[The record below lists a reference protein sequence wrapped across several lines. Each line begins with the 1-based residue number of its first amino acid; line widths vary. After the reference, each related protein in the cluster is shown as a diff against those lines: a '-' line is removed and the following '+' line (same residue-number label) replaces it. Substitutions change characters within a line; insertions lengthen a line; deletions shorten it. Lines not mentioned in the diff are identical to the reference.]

1 MDKCISRKDFL
12 VQATGVLATAGSI
25 SSLTGCSPRKYSKDK
40 NKPNII
46 LITADDLGWKDISCY
61 GNLDVKTPHIDRL
74 AREGV
79 KFQNAFV
86 VTSSCAPSR
95 ASLITGQ
102 YPHTNGVTALAHIHK
117 TKSLSPFHLTL
128 ADLLSEA
135 GYNTALMGKW
145 HVSPYLPTSWYGYQ
159 ERLSGIFGE
168 DFWIKDIK
176 PAVDFI
182 HRNKDNRFYLELNFM
197 HNHRDMYGEFTM
209 DPDFPVDPEKIKVPE
224 YYNYPQWPEIK
235 ADLAKYFSQTK
246 KMDKMVGDV
255 LNTLDNLGLAENTMV
270 VFISDNGP
278 PYPGLKM
285 TSYERGIRT
294 PLLIR
299 YPAKIKK
306 SEQKAMV
313 ESIDLMPT
321 ILEGVGIP
329 VPDSLEGKSFW
340 PAIAGNPGGYTEK
353 EEIFTEMTAHVEYI
367 PTRSVRTRK
376 YKYIRNYS
384 NIAFGLDQNAH
395 MEWAHRLVQM
405 EDQPWTK
412 PRLME
417 ELYDIE
423 NDPNERK
430 NLVYE
435 EKYADIL
442 QDMRSRLDAQ
452 MKKTKD
458 FLYGKAFTYDY
469 NAGDYV
475 KVAPGTKYK

>member
-1 MDKCISRKDFL
+1 MGKNISRKDFL
-12 VQATGVLATAGSI
+12 VRTTSVLATAGSI
-25 SSLTGCSPRKYSKDK
+25 SSLAGCSVREYSKDK

-46 LITADDLGWKDISCY
+46 LITADDLGGKDLSCY
-61 GNLDVKTPHIDRL
+61 GNPDVKTPHIDRL

-102 YPHTNGVTALAHIHK
+102 YPHTNGVTALAHLHK

-128 ADLLSEA
+128 PDLLSEA

-145 HVSPYLPTSWYGYQ
+145 HVSPFLPTSWYGYQ

-168 DFWIKDIK
+168 DFCIKDIK

-182 HRNKDNRFYLELNFM
+182 HRNKENRFYLELNFM
-197 HNHRDMYGEFTM
+197 HNHRNMYGEFTM
-209 DPDFPVDPEKIKVPE
+209 NPEFPVDPEKIKVPE
-224 YYNYPQWPEIK
+224 YYNYPQWQEIK
-235 ADLAKYFSQTK
+235 ADLAKYFSQTM
-246 KMDKMVGDV
+246 KMDQMVGDV

-285 TSYERGIRT
+285 TSYDRGIRT

-299 YPAKIKK
+299 YPGKISK

-313 ESIDLMPT
+313 ESIDMMPT

-340 PAIAGNPGGYTEK
+340 PAISGNPGGYTEK
-353 EEIFTEMTAHVEYI
+353 EEIFTEMTTHVDYI
-367 PTRSVRTRK
+367 PIRSVRTRK

-395 MEWAHRLVQM
+395 MEWTHRLVQM
-405 EDQPWTK
+405 DDQPWTK

-417 ELYDIE
+417 ELYDLE

-435 EKYADIL
+435 EKYADTL
-442 QDMRSRLDAQ
+442 RDMRSRLDVQ
-452 MKKTKD
+452 MEKTKD
-458 FLYGKAFTYDY
+458 FLYGKVFTYDY

-475 KVAPGTKYK
+475 KISPGTKYK